1 MRINTNIASIQAQTS
16 LSKVTRDT
24 DESYAKLSSGKRINK
39 AADDAAGLAIS
50 EKINAEVRSSRQANR
65 NANDG
70 VSLVQ
75 VAEGGLSEA
84 SSILTRMRELA
95 IQAANDTLG
104 EGERYNLSL
113 ENEALKS
120 ELDRISRSTSF
131 NGRKLLDG
139 SGSQLDF
146 QVGTGGHSFDDQVSY
161 RPDAVNARLDNLGVA
176 SVTVTTKESAQSS
189 LSQIDSAINKISS
202 QRSILGSIQNRL
214 VSSSNNLMI
223 YTQNMDASNSRI
235 RDLDYA
241 DETAKQARNTIVG
254 QAGTAVLAQ
263 ANLSGQSAIK
273 LVE

>member
-161 RPDAVNARLDNLGVA
+161 RPDSVNARLDNLGVA